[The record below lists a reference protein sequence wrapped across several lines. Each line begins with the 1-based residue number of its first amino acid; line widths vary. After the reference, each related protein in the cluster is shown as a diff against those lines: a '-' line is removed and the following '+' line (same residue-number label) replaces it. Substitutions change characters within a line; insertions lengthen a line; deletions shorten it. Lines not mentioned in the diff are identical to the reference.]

1 MPIKFDCPWCSH
13 TLTAPDSAAGVTA
26 PCPKCGVQ
34 ITAPADGEQP
44 AGAGKASAV
53 GPAGGSPTAGK
64 TQSAPL
70 TSHPLPSSAPT
81 QIPPC
86 DPMPRKAGKDWLTT
100 LLLCLFT
107 GFLGGHR
114 FYTGHITT
122 GIIQALTMGACGLWW
137 LTDLAIVLAGRFR
150 DSTGNRLVGSHYP
163 AVTRWVIGTG
173 VVCMILV
180 ILTMASID

>member
-1 MPIKFDCPWCSH
+1 MPH
-13 TLTAPDSAAGVTA
+13 
-26 PCPKCGVQ
+26 
-34 ITAPADGEQP
+34 
-44 AGAGKASAV
+44 
-53 GPAGGSPTAGK
+53 
-64 TQSAPL
+64 
-70 TSHPLPSSAPT
+70 
-81 QIPPC
+81 
-86 DPMPRKAGKDWLTT
+86 KAGKDWLTT
-100 LLLCLFT
+100 LLLCLVT

-137 LTDLAIVLAGRFR
+137 LADLATILAGRFR